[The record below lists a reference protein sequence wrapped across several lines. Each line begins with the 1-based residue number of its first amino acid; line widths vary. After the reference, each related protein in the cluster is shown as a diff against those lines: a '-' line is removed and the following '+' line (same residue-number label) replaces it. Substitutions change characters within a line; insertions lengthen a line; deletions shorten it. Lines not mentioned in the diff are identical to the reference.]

1 MARPVSLSV
10 KQISAAAKGSVA
22 KALEQHSAAFPA
34 NPDFRIGFVPPH
46 WWFGFVIFNP
56 LIDKTTFGDAQKIAA
71 EVHGGIAGSVASV
84 RGGKPGVVLADG
96 NLTIG
101 FAPPI
106 EVNVFE
112 E

>member
-10 KQISAAAKGSVA
+10 KHISAAAKGSVA
-22 KALEQHSAAFPA
+22 KALEQHRAAFPT

-46 WWFGFVIFNP
+46 WWFGFVIYNP
-56 LIDKTTFGDAQKIAA
+56 VIDKIGLADAAKLAS

-84 RGGKPGVVLADG
+84 KGGKPGVVLGDG